1 MSKTRLSIKALHP
14 HNNDLGRNT
23 MRVNIRN
30 FICAQIQKGIYKPGA
45 RIIETKL
52 ARELNVSQAP
62 VREAILELTVM
73 GLLEVRPYY
82 GTYVRN
88 ITPDDIEDIYY
99 TRAFIEQYA
108 AQLAAKRATA
118 EQLLL
123 FEPIISEM
131 ELAVQKNNKA
141 AFVDPDMRFHEL
153 IMDCAFSKALKHV
166 WQDLR
171 FAVWTYLTSTVTKK
185 SLNELLATHKEIY
198 GYISRHEDQSAGA
211 AMFLHISNFKNEL
224 IENYIMRNSM

>member
-1 MSKTRLSIKALHP
+1 MSKKALHP
-14 HNNDLGRNT
+14 HNNDLVKNT

-30 FICAQIQKGIYKPGA
+30 FICTQIQKGIYKPGA

-62 VREAILELTVM
+62 VREAILELSVM
-73 GLLEVRPYY
+73 GLLEDRPYY

-88 ITPDDIEDIYY
+88 LTPDDIEDIYY

-108 AQLAAKRATA
+108 AQRAAKNATA

-131 ELAVQKNNKA
+131 ELTVQKNDKA

-153 IMDCAFSKALKHV
+153 IMDCTCSKALKHV
-166 WQDLR
+166 WQDLH

-185 SLNELLATHKEIY
+185 SLDELLATHKEIY
-198 GYISRHEDQSAGA
+198 GYILRHEDQSAGA

-224 IENYIMRNSM
+224 IENYIIPNSM